1 MISLAVAGIVRW
13 VNRDS
18 NSIIL
23 KQNWSLRPST
33 AIETA
38 RAIFYGVCIAFLGV
52 TGTLALRDNLAL
64 DIISKRPFRF

>member
-52 TGTLALRDNLAL
+52 TGTLALGDTSPW
-64 DIISKRPFRF
+64 I